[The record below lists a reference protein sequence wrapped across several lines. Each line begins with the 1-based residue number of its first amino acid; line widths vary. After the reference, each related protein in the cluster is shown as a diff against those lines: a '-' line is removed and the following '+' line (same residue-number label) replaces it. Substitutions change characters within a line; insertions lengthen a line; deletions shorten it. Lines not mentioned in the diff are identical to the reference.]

1 MKSTITG
8 AAVAFRFTLLAG
20 AAGLALA
27 APGVALAQDQA
38 DAVEVPEPTNVI
50 IVTAS
55 KREQTLQEVPIAVSV
70 TSGEVLEQ
78 AQIRDVLDLQT
89 VVPSLRVSQLQ
100 TSSATTFII
109 RGFGNGDNNFGIEPS
124 VGVFIDGV
132 FRSRSASALSDLNM
146 VSRVEVLNGPQ
157 STLFGKNASAG
168 VISVVTREPQYNWG
182 GMVEAVYGNFNQFF
196 LRGEI
201 TGPVAENVAFSLDG
215 TYQRR
220 DGIGRIVNLDEEI
233 NDRNRWSA
241 RGQLLIEPTA
251 DIKIRIIADYSKIDE
266 ICCQTSNLVVGPL
279 TQLAIGGVGGQ
290 FPTDFFSDDN
300 FLNVVPVN
308 KNENYGISGQLDW
321 SFGNLKLTSITA
333 YRELRNSF
341 IQDVDFTSADIVA
354 EGRDQSVNTFTQ
366 ELRLTSDFDGP
377 INFLLG
383 AYYFDEQIGQDSFLT
398 VGEDFRNFAA
408 IQAAPAAL
416 LPPNP
421 TPAQRIA
428 VGNAVLAN
436 AEATLGLP
444 IGSIFGGDFLTRERF
459 AVDNQSWSI
468 FGTVDFEPIDGL
480 VFTAGFNYT
489 DDKKDFAIDFAAL
502 DPLANINLVDAFIT
516 LATGGAVNSRA
527 AFQALPAANQQ
538 ALLAAATNPAVN
550 QLLGLSALQFQ
561 TPFPAVPNAVEP
573 GRTRDDEFT
582 YLLRV
587 AYEISPEVNI
597 YASYATGFKA
607 SSINLSRDSRPL
619 LGDYIPGPGRSTF
632 AAPASPILNAGLAT
646 PNLSTGTRFA
656 GPEEAEVY
664 EIGMKAQWPG
674 FGFNLAL
681 FDQSIKGFQ
690 SFAFT
695 GLGFALENAGQQ
707 SVKGFEFDA
716 TIQPIDQLVFTFAT
730 TYLDAVFDSFPGSV
744 LGDLSGQKVGG
755 IPEWSIATSA
765 TYTHEFG
772 SSGNRLITRVDYNH
786 ESSTPINNGL
796 PTFNRQLG
804 NTRIFTREVNLVN
817 ASMTL
822 ALSNGLEIGAFARNL
837 LDDRYVLTVFDG
849 VAQAGTVSGYPS
861 QPRTWGGVVRY
872 RF

>member
-8 AAVAFRFTLLAG
+8 AAGAFRFTLLAG

-38 DAVEVPEPTNVI
+38 DAVEAPEPDNVI

-55 KREQTLQEVPIAVSV
+55 KREQTLQETPIAVSV

-146 VSRVEVLNGPQ
+146 VQRVEVLNGPQ

-168 VISVVTREPQYNWG
+168 VISVVTKEPQYNWG

-201 TGPVAENVAFSLDG
+201 TGPLAENVAFSLDG

-241 RGQLLIEPTA
+241 RGQLLIEPSA
-251 DIKIRIIADYSKIDE
+251 DVKIRIIADYNKIDE

-308 KNENYGISGQLDW
+308 KNENYGISGQVDW

-341 IQDVDFTSADIVA
+341 IQDVDFTSADITA

-516 LATGGAVNSRA
+516 LATGG
-527 AFQALPAANQQ
+527 
-538 ALLAAATNPAVN
+538 
-550 QLLGLSALQFQ
+550 
-561 TPFPAVPNAVEP
+561 
-573 GRTRDDEFT
+573 
-582 YLLRV
+582 
-587 AYEISPEVNI
+587 
-597 YASYATGFKA
+597 
-607 SSINLSRDSRPL
+607 
-619 LGDYIPGPGRSTF
+619 
-632 AAPASPILNAGLAT
+632 
-646 PNLSTGTRFA
+646 
-656 GPEEAEVY
+656 
-664 EIGMKAQWPG
+664 
-674 FGFNLAL
+674 
-681 FDQSIKGFQ
+681 
-690 SFAFT
+690 
-695 GLGFALENAGQQ
+695 
-707 SVKGFEFDA
+707 
-716 TIQPIDQLVFTFAT
+716 
-730 TYLDAVFDSFPGSV
+730 
-744 LGDLSGQKVGG
+744 
-755 IPEWSIATSA
+755 
-765 TYTHEFG
+765 
-772 SSGNRLITRVDYNH
+772 
-786 ESSTPINNGL
+786 
-796 PTFNRQLG
+796 
-804 NTRIFTREVNLVN
+804 
-817 ASMTL
+817 
-822 ALSNGLEIGAFARNL
+822 
-837 LDDRYVLTVFDG
+837 
-849 VAQAGTVSGYPS
+849 
-861 QPRTWGGVVRY
+861 
-872 RF
+872 